1 MTSAQETDPAR
12 YLEAAFAHSG
22 ATRNELLWSAM
33 NAWAPQHL
41 VQRLLALPEG
51 YYRSVDEVLGLL

>member
-12 YLEAAFAHSG
+12 YLESAFSHSG

-33 NAWAPQHL
+33 NAWAPQQL

-51 YYRSVDEVLGLL
+51 YYRSIDEVLGLL